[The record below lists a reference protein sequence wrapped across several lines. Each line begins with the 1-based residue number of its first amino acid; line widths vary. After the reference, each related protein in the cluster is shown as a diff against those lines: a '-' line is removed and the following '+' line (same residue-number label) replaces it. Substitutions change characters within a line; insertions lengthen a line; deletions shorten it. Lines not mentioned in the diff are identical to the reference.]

1 MDGWTSAPRASE
13 RQVVQIDE
21 KEGRKEDC
29 AQGAAT
35 RSPASDKEGRKEG
48 RRAEACVSSSSRRIR
63 RPMQKEMAQNARSAS
78 RAARRSP
85 ARVRDDS
92 GSFYRPV
99 HTEYGVCPPR
109 EESAPALRASGVDP
123 SVEKS
128 SRSVGLSL
136 TVGPMNELTHPH
148 SHHLQQQSRAAGVP
162 PLPMAA
168 AAGSAASTA
177 DRSKPQRF
185 PRASEPNYANEY
197 PPGGGF
203 MGYGGSSHQQQPQQ
217 HLQQQ
222 PLQNKDRELKFNDF
236 QSPAYHQQQQ
246 QQQQQTAPTG
256 APQQYSYPY
265 AGYGQ
270 YEYQQQQQQQQQQAM
285 GHIGLT
291 HHQHQQQQHQGYGAP
306 AAAADP
312 LGMLVSSA
320 TQPDAMPQQ
329 QHQQQHDLS
338 KNNAAALNKY
348 RSFATQD
355 TYLNPQAL
363 FSANPHNDRQQQQ
376 QQQDSFLPLK
386 YAQPNSNAVQQQQI
400 ALDVSNPH
408 HHHPTS
414 FRSQGATSSYPTGST
429 FYGGNTRGGPT
440 SMELVSPTTAAAVM
454 TSSYDASTGAL
465 QQRMSHSSSSNTS
478 SHNNNYGIGLRVP
491 HLLPGSAAALTN
503 RLKDAGDL
511 DPRIPTSTSLGFDPQ
526 VVGVGGVSSKA
537 IGSSHPPMYAESSAV
552 LSDSTATATSG
563 SNNNNALYGMN
574 GQPSA
579 VGIHAQVSN
588 PLVAGGTGA
597 GGEEVCSL
605 CLGSQCDRIAV
616 ACGHRFHYNC
626 LHDWGDK
633 LVCPMCRP
641 ANYPITSLAATSNVS
656 AAASS
661 HGASFSHNSN
671 VIQLDG
677 SVHPHQ
683 AAQPAASL
691 QSMPQ
696 SKKTPSSRALGENAA
711 SARPPPIDTTRL
723 PESSMT
729 GGTNKSPATSST
741 GVTPTRSG
749 STTSSGGGSGR
760 ARKNKKLKD
769 CSVPGCDRTVRS
781 RGLCK
786 GHGGGRRCG
795 FAGCGLSDQG
805 GGYCISH
812 GGGKRCQYDGCD
824 NSAQSRGLCK
834 LHGGGSR
841 CTVANCTKSSQ
852 GRGLCRAHGGG
863 RRCMV
868 EGCNKTDRRAG
879 YCVTHGADKKC
890 IVGECSKTGR
900 IDNMCTKHYFERNQ
914 PFARASGNSEQ
925 NTMTTDVGN
934 ESAMMM
940 GSATASAKGTRKKL
954 TTSGSNVVA
963 PSVSSAAARARMMAN
978 ERKDEMLEQKR
989 AKQQGSGMHSRQ

>member
-1 MDGWTSAPRASE
+1 
-13 RQVVQIDE
+13 
-21 KEGRKEDC
+21 
-29 AQGAAT
+29 
-35 RSPASDKEGRKEG
+35 
-48 RRAEACVSSSSRRIR
+48 
-63 RPMQKEMAQNARSAS
+63 
-78 RAARRSP
+78 
-85 ARVRDDS
+85 
-92 GSFYRPV
+92 
-99 HTEYGVCPPR
+99 
-109 EESAPALRASGVDP
+109 
-123 SVEKS
+123 
-128 SRSVGLSL
+128 
-136 TVGPMNELTHPH
+136 MNELTHA
-148 SHHLQQQSRAAGVP
+148 HHLQQQQQSRAGVP
-162 PLPMAA
+162 PLPM
-168 AAGSAASTA
+168 AASTA

-203 MGYGGSSHQQQPQQ
+203 MGYGGGSHQQQQ
-217 HLQQQ
+217 HLQQ
-222 PLQNKDRELKFNDF
+222 QNKDRELKFNDF
-236 QSPAYHQQQQ
+236 QSSAYHQQQQ
-246 QQQQQTAPTG
+246 QQTAPAAA

-270 YEYQQQQQQQQQQAM
+270 YEYQQQQQQQQAM
-285 GHIGLT
+285 GHIGLA
-291 HHQHQQQQHQGYGAP
+291 HHQHQHQQHQGYGAP

-320 TQPDAMPQQ
+320 TQPDAMPQ
-329 QHQQQHDLS
+329 QQQHDLS

-363 FSANPHNDRQQQQ
+363 FSGNPHNDRQQQQQQQ

-386 YAQPNSNAVQQQQI
+386 YAQPNNNAVQQQQQQQM

-414 FRSQGATSSYPTGST
+414 FRSQGSASSFSAGST
-429 FYGGNTRGGPT
+429 YYGSSTRGGPT
-440 SMELVSPTTAAAVM
+440 SMELVSPTAAAAAM

-478 SHNNNYGIGLRVP
+478 NHSNNYGIGLRVP

-552 LSDSTATATSG
+552 LSDNAAPATSG
-563 SNNNNALYGMN
+563 SSNNNALYGMN

-588 PLVAGGTGA
+588 PLVTGGA
-597 GGEEVCSL
+597 GAGEEEVCSL

-641 ANYPITSLAATSNVS
+641 ANYPITSLATTSNVS

-661 HGASFSHNSN
+661 HGAAFSHNNN

-677 SVHPHQ
+677 PVHPHQ
-683 AAQPAASL
+683 AAQPGASL

-696 SKKTPSSRALGENAA
+696 SKKTPSSRGLGENAA
-711 SARPPPIDTTRL
+711 SASTRPPPIDTTRP

-925 NTMTTDVGN
+925 DTMPTDMGN
-934 ESAMMM
+934 ESTMVM
-940 GSATASAKGTRKKL
+940 GSATSSAKGTRKKL
-954 TTSGSNVVA
+954 STSGSNVVA
-963 PSVSSAAARARMMAN
+963 SSVSSAAVRARMMTN
-978 ERKDEMLEQKR
+978 ERKDDMPEQKR